1 MTAPPPPPP
10 DISLCGSN
18 WSAKTSWKLAE
29 PIGNSDHLPIII
41 KLNHKICYKPV
52 IPRSAR
58 WLKNGVDWSSF
69 TNEVESKISNLP
81 RESKLSLRVSHFN
94 GILISATTTQVGKS
108 KPSKRSKPWM
118 TPHV

>member
-1 MTAPPPPPP
+1 MVTLNCGTLFNLMTNVATKFLTGSSTMIYIFLMMVLLLELVESLVMTAPP

-41 KLNHKICYKPV
+41 KLNQKICYKPV
-52 IPRSAR
+52 IPRSAQ

-69 TNEVESKISNLP
+69 TNEVES
-81 RESKLSLRVSHFN
+81 
-94 GILISATTTQVGKS
+94 
-108 KPSKRSKPWM
+108 
-118 TPHV
+118 